1 MKRRTLGTVVRG
13 IRAGVIRAGDDPV
26 EVVVEALRESWENEG
41 YRLRD
46 RDVVG
51 VTESLVA
58 RAQDNYVTVDQVAAE
73 AEAAFGGGG
82 AVLFP
87 ILSRNRFS
95 LILKG
100 LARGLGSVTILL
112 SYPDDEVGNPLLDR
126 DRLADSGLNP
136 AADLLTEDEYRQ
148 RFGRFLHPFTGL
160 DYLEFYRKIVESEG
174 ARCAIALT
182 NRPEDALKFH
192 PRVLAADIHTRFRTM
207 ETLRRAGAER
217 ILSLADLCSRPGGG
231 GGYNPDYGLL
241 GSNKSGEERL
251 KLFPR
256 TRDGRGKRYV
266 LEIQKRLRQL
276 TGKKV
281 EVLIY
286 GDGAFKDPVAGI
298 WELADPVVAV
308 DHTPG
313 LGGTP
318 KEVKIKY
325 LIDEKLAGAGT
336 EEEEKLL
343 QDELRRG
350 RRAVSAMAAQGTTP
364 RRFTD
369 LLGSLCDLTSGSGD
383 KGTPVVLV
391 SGYFDNY
398 ADGREK
404 SQA

>member
-1 MKRRTLGTVVRG
+1 MKRRTVGTVVRG

-26 EVVVEALRESWENEG
+26 EVVVEALRESWDNEG
-41 YRLRD
+41 WRLND

-58 RAQDNYVTVDQVAAE
+58 RAQDNYVTVDQVAGE
-73 AEAAFGGGG
+73 AREALGKSG
-82 AVLFP
+82 AVVFP

-100 LARGLGSVTILL
+100 LARGLEEVAVLL

-126 DRLADSGLNP
+126 EELAASGLNP
-136 AADLLTEDEYRQ
+136 AADLLSEDEYRR

-160 DYLEFYRKIVESEG
+160 DYLEFYREIVESEG

-182 NRPEDALKFH
+182 NRPEHALNFH
-192 PRVLAADIHTRFRTM
+192 PRVLAADIHTRFRTVDA
-207 ETLRRAGAER
+207 LRRAGAEAVF
-217 ILSLADLCSRPGGG
+217 SLADLCSRPGRGRG
-231 GGYNPDYGLL
+231 HNPDYGLL

-266 LEIQKRLRQL
+266 TEIQKRLREL
-276 TGKKV
+276 TGKTV

-286 GDGAFKDPVAGI
+286 GDGAFKDPAAGI

-313 LGGTP
+313 LEGTP
-318 KEVKIKY
+318 REVKIKY
-325 LIDEKLAGAGT
+325 LADEKLAGLAAAEA
-336 EEEEKLL
+336 EEILRS
-343 QDELRRG
+343 ELRR
-350 RRAVSAMAAQGTTP
+350 RRDPEVSAMAAQGTTP
-364 RRFTD
+364 RRLTD

-391 SGYFDNY
+391 QGYFDNY
-398 ADGREK
+398 AVG
-404 SQA
+404 